1 MDLKGFIIDFSVES
15 KSKRGRPSKIG
26 VKEKS
31 DRSSSRESEADFTS
45 KGRTKVETRVGRST
59 RGKRSTVKD
68 NIVEKVEMKPPA
80 APRRGRSPK
89 SIPEKELKKEKENE
103 ASDVSINVEKP
114 VKRDSRS
121 RSGRQNATDN
131 NIDKVKEESASKGRG
146 RKTKEEVT
154 DNHSKRQTR
163 DGSKDDNKE
172 TIDDKIDKSDNKTTK
187 IRGGRVARGKKGKQ
201 TSEEKAEGDS
211 EVVEEAAIS
220 SRTSRAR
227 KGKQAAEEKEDV
239 DEGDSEELKEV
250 IVSSRTSRGRGKA
263 SKTLDNKAADSEGI
277 YQIW

>member
-1 MDLKGFIIDFSVES
+1 
-15 KSKRGRPSKIG
+15 
-26 VKEKS
+26 
-31 DRSSSRESEADFTS
+31 
-45 KGRTKVETRVGRST
+45 
-59 RGKRSTVKD
+59 
-68 NIVEKVEMKPPA
+68 MKPPA

-121 RSGRQNATDN
+121 GRQNATDS

-172 TIDDKIDKSDNKTTK
+172 TIEDKIDKSDNKTTK
-187 IRGGRVARGKKGKQ
+187 IRGGWVARGRKGKQ
-201 TSEEKAEGDS
+201 TTEEKAEGDS